1 MRPILWRRLPVLIVV
16 VGPAAWIGLSAWA
29 AETAPTAEQIK
40 FFENRIRPALVDHCY
55 QCHSQGAKEIQGS
68 FRLDSAVGLRRG
80 GDSGPAIVPG
90 YPAKSLLIK
99 AISYQDADRQMPPK
113 DAGGKLPD
121 AVIRDF
127 ETWVK
132 MGAPDPRSAP
142 AGAAPAAA
150 TYATAKAREWWS
162 FQPLKPV
169 AVPRPKNA
177 AWPANDLDR
186 FVLAKLDE
194 QHLQPV
200 ADAGPRV
207 LLRRLHFDLTG
218 LPPAPKEVGT
228 FVAAWSN
235 SPDHRR

>member
-132 MGAPDPRSAP
+132 MGAPDPRTRTGRGRSGGRHLRYGKGQRVVVLSAAQ
-142 AGAAPAAA
+142 AGRRTA
-150 TYATAKAREWWS
+150 TEKRRLARE
-162 FQPLKPV
+162 
-169 AVPRPKNA
+169 
-177 AWPANDLDR
+177 
-186 FVLAKLDE
+186 
-194 QHLQPV
+194 
-200 ADAGPRV
+200 
-207 LLRRLHFDLTG
+207 
-218 LPPAPKEVGT
+218 
-228 FVAAWSN
+228 
-235 SPDHRR
+235 